1 MLSGISNGISKY
13 RARQKEQAQAKAA
26 AEQRAKDE
34 AAAKAEAEEEKARQ
48 DWLKVLNEY
57 NADVESERNKRAENL
72 TGLLTDL
79 GQEQVD
85 VITKILKIYDT
96 TMSSDDKFNLE
107 NKNTKEI
114 ARALVNAFDR
124 NIRHDVYT
132 RAISYALGAPGNS
145 TEQQLKNKAVTFQI
159 IKDDQCC
166 AQENTNIHKSNSM
179 NCSGCITLLLDK
191 LNIEN
196 DMVMILYWAEKQ
208 LSDINSKTY
217 ERVEE
222 EFENGGPEGPE
233 VKPNEFEALVDKMRK
248 LVEKRKEE
256 NAKAEAEEAERKA
269 KTLSEAAAGMTN
281 NMGAT
286 DAGGGQ
292 KKSKRRNSKKKKTR
306 RNSKKKKTR
315 RINKKGKKTT
325 TRRR

>member
-1 MLSGISNGISKY
+1 MLSGISNGISNY
-13 RARQKEQAQAKAA
+13 RARRSAQAQAKAA

-48 DWLKVLNEY
+48 DWQKVLNE
-57 NADVESERNKRAENL
+57 NKADVESERNKRAENL

-114 ARALVNAFDR
+114 ARALVNALDR

-132 RAISYALGAPGNS
+132 RAISYALGEPGNS
-145 TEQQLKNKAVTFQI
+145 TEQQLKNKAVTFKI
-159 IKDDQCC
+159 INDDQCC
-166 AQENTNIHKSNSM
+166 PQENTNIHKSNSM

-208 LSDINSKTY
+208 LSDINIKTY
-217 ERVEE
+217 ERVGE
-222 EFENGGPEGPE
+222 EFENGGPE

-269 KTLSEAAAGMTN
+269 KTLSDAAAGVTN